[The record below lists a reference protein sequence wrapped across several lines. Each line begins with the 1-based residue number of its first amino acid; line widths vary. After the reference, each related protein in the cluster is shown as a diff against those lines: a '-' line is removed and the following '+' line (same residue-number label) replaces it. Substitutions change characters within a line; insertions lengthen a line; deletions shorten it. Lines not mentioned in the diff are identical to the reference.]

1 MLLWLWHRP
10 ASGAPILPLAWEL
23 KYPTGVALKRQKNEN
38 KNVLKHM
45 KMEIEHTKTYGWGQS
60 SHCSEAGLVASLKC
74 QDAGLIPGPAHWVKG
89 SGIATM

>member
-1 MLLWLWHRP
+1 
-10 ASGAPILPLAWEL
+10 
-23 KYPTGVALKRQKNEN
+23 
-38 KNVLKHM
+38 M

-89 SGIATM
+89 SGIANHVGGSCSSDLFPGPGTPYAKGQPKKREGGLKGL

>member
-1 MLLWLWHRP
+1 
-10 ASGAPILPLAWEL
+10 
-23 KYPTGVALKRQKNEN
+23 
-38 KNVLKHM
+38 
-45 KMEIEHTKTYGWGQS
+45 MEIEHTKTYGWGQS